1 MLYSIFYIFVW
12 LITLFPL
19 RILYLFSDILYP
31 IVYYV
36 VRYRKEVVRTNLLKS
51 FPDKT
56 EKERL
61 QIERRFYRFF
71 CDLFIETVKEIHL
84 SEAEMKRRMSFVNI
98 EALLE
103 QYAKGKSVMLMTA
116 HYGNWEWAAAI
127 AIFFPRES
135 PVYNIY
141 KKLKNKKI
149 DIIIYSIRS
158 KFGGKNIEKHELL
171 RKMIRLKNDSKLG
184 VFGMISD
191 QTPNIIST
199 HYWTHFLNQDTAMVI
214 GTEQLARKFDYPV
227 FYLHIDRIKRGFY
240 RCECIPISLEP
251 TQTSVYEI
259 TETYTRI
266 LEKKIETAPEYWLW
280 SHRRWKHR
288 RN

>member
-1 MLYSIFYIFVW
+1 MYSIFYIFVW

-36 VRYRKEVVRTNLLKS
+36 VGYRKEVVRTNLLKS

-127 AIFFPRES
+127 AIFFQ
-135 PVYNIY
+135 
-141 KKLKNKKI
+141 
-149 DIIIYSIRS
+149 
-158 KFGGKNIEKHELL
+158 GK
-171 RKMIRLKNDSKLG
+171 
-184 VFGMISD
+184 VQF
-191 QTPNIIST
+191 TT
-199 HYWTHFLNQDTAMVI
+199 F
-214 GTEQLARKFDYPV
+214 
-227 FYLHIDRIKRGFY
+227 IK
-240 RCECIPISLEP
+240 S
-251 TQTSVYEI
+251 
-259 TETYTRI
+259 
-266 LEKKIETAPEYWLW
+266 
-280 SHRRWKHR
+280 
-288 RN
+288 